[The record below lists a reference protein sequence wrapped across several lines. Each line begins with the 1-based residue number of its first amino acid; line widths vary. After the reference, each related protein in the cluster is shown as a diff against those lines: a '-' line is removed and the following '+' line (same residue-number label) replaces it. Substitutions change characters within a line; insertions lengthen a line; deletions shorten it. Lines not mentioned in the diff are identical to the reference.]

1 MLHNKCCIWILVL
14 HFYTN
19 FTKIKKEVKKEWA
32 LIGDRELDSFVN
44 CQKELPA
51 LWYQYLLTRMSIM
64 TDVWWEQVLNPVQN
78 FQPNFKEIWGERTH
92 WLFSSLGV
100 KAIPIF
106 SQFASFWL
114 RGSTNDV
121 YWFLEIYQCTSFL
134 LSGQPKKGSK
144 IWGPI
149 HHHPLKLAILRMCIK
164 TDIWFRKN
172 ACVWKYT
179 LLP

>member
-1 MLHNKCCIWILVL
+1 MCYIISAVYESSFFISTQISRRKKERS
-14 HFYTN
+14 F
-19 FTKIKKEVKKEWA
+19 KKEVKKEWA

-44 CQKELPA
+44 CQKEWPA

-92 WLFSSLGV
+92 WLFSFLGV

-149 HHHPLKLAILRMCIK
+149 RHRPVSYCFLSI
-164 TDIWFRKN
+164 
-172 ACVWKYT
+172 Y
-179 LLP
+179 

>member
-1 MLHNKCCIWILVL
+1 MNPRSSFLHKFHEDQERGQERGQERVGINWGSRVKQYCQLSERVACLV
-14 HFYTN
+14 
-19 FTKIKKEVKKEWA
+19 I
-32 LIGDRELDSFVN
+32 
-44 CQKELPA
+44 P
-51 LWYQYLLTRMSIM
+51 MSIM

-92 WLFSSLGV
+92 WLFSFLGV

-149 HHHPLKLAILRMCIK
+149 RHRPVSYCFLSI
-164 TDIWFRKN
+164 
-172 ACVWKYT
+172 Y
-179 LLP
+179 

>member
-1 MLHNKCCIWILVL
+1 MCYIISAVYESSFFISTQISRRKKERS
-14 HFYTN
+14 F
-19 FTKIKKEVKKEWA
+19 KKEVKKEWA

-44 CQKELPA
+44 CQKEWPA

-92 WLFSSLGV
+92 WLFSFLGV

-149 HHHPLKLAILRMCIK
+149 RHRPVSYCL
-164 TDIWFRKN
+164 
-172 ACVWKYT
+172 
-179 LLP
+179 